1 MRRAGSV
8 AERTENAA
16 VARVRTQAREA
27 AGADEEVHASVLR
40 HFCLRIQAAHRTC
53 ERSRLH
59 TPLSVELISNDNR
72 ALRRTSGV
80 TSNIRA
86 WDCAFSRGHRA
97 VDLSQHGAVHQDA
110 LPGCPSPLQRNR
122 TNRHTHHRQERV
134 TNRRSLRDPEVQ
146 QSSTAASVLGAAARR
161 VHYANVPATLGML
174 GVSTSSEPA
183 RRPRPLMNP

>member
-27 AGADEEVHASVLR
+27 AGADEEVHAGVLR

-122 TNRHTHHRQERV
+122 RK
-134 TNRRSLRDPEVQ
+134 PAYP
-146 QSSTAASVLGAAARR
+146 SSAGTC
-161 VHYANVPATLGML
+161 H
-174 GVSTSSEPA
+174 EPQIL
-183 RRPRPLMNP
+183 PRPGGTAIVNRSIGPGCGRTTRA